1 MWMILA
7 ILFFLTTL
15 ISLLVIKTQNEAIK
29 ALEYAINIEVEKAMQ
44 EWMRHKG

>member
-15 ISLLVIKTQNEAIK
+15 ISLLVIKNQNEAIK
-29 ALEYAINIEVEKAMQ
+29 ALEYARDVEVVKAMQ
-44 EWMRHKG
+44 EWKRHKG